1 MSQIFLFG
9 NLRASLTLARSLSR
23 AGHVIHAG
31 VDDPDPYLFA
41 SRHVKGVLHHAR
53 PDLDPEAA
61 LRQLVDYLERN
72 PSIEALIPVSEVATR
87 LISRNR
93 GRFPARVRLILA
105 EERLVAACSDKAGL
119 FALCDRL
126 GLPIARRLEVRDLP
140 ALKQAVARV
149 GTPCIVKPLE
159 STEFVLGEK
168 AVALRSTEEAERRFT
183 SWPEGHQ
190 ALCVQSFVE
199 GPRHNVY
206 FGAFEGRLLGAAE
219 IEIRRTDRYDGT
231 GYAVEGVSVAPHP
244 VIREATESLLAA
256 LNYTGVGCAQFMV
269 AHDGREVS
277 FLEIN
282 PRLGGNYKIAET
294 CGLPLSLWMYE
305 IACGGR
311 PAGKADPWAYPVGRT
326 YIHSKGD
333 IGGLRKEWARGVLTP
348 AAALRWAAAAAVG
361 VFRPNHLTL
370 ALSDPLPTLL
380 IYLHRPMQRLGLRRR
395 RAEAAP
401 APLPA
406 PGAA

>member
-1 MSQIFLFG
+1 MAQIFLFG

-23 AGHVIHAG
+23 AGHVVHAG

-41 SRHVKGVLHHAR
+41 SRHVKGVLNHAR

-61 LRQLVDYLERN
+61 LRQLVEYFERN
-72 PSIEALIPVSEVATR
+72 PAIEALIPVSEVATR

-93 GRFPARVRLILA
+93 DRFPARLRLVMA

-126 GLPIARRLEVRDLP
+126 GLPIARRVEVSDLP
-140 ALKQAVARV
+140 ALTQAVARV

-168 AVALRSTEEAERRFT
+168 AVALREAGEAERRFT
-183 SWPEGHQ
+183 VWPEGHQ
-190 ALCVQSFVE
+190 ALCVQSFID
-199 GPRHNVY
+199 GPRHNAY
-206 FGAFEGRLLGAAE
+206 FGALEGRLLGAAE

-231 GYAVEGVSVAPHP
+231 GYAVEGVSVAPLQA
-244 VIREATESLLAA
+244 IREATEALVRA

-269 AHDGREVS
+269 SQDGRQVS

-282 PRLGGNYKIAET
+282 PRLGANYKIAET
-294 CGLPLSLWMYE
+294 CGLPLSLWMYD
-305 IACGGR
+305 IASGR
-311 PAGKADPWAYPVGRT
+311 SPEPKADPWSYPVGKT

-333 IGGLRKEWARGVLTP
+333 IGGLRKEWGRGVLTR
-348 AAALRWAAAAAVG
+348 AAALRWAVAAMVG
-361 VFRPNHLTL
+361 VFRPNHLTF
-370 ALSDPLPTLL
+370 ALSDPLPTVLL
-380 IYLHRPMQRLGLRRR
+380 YLHRPMQRLGVKWRGGRK
-395 RAEAAP
+395 AVTPVVAP
-401 APLPA
+401 ATA
-406 PGAA
+406 